1 MTKTVLSSGGLAT
14 GDRRPDGEHV
24 VLDETARRP
33 ADARLYRSVYASV
46 AALLVVGACFATFS
60 EGLFSSTVAYPLAAR
75 ILIAV
80 GAIFPLAFLMGIF
93 FPVGIKL
100 VSRANEEM
108 IPWVWGINGCLSVLG
123 IFGTRIAALFVGFG
137 PTLLVGLVLYLMV
150 AGCTLAF
157 AQSKLASQPAA

>member
-1 MTKTVLSSGGLAT
+1 M
-14 GDRRPDGEHV
+14 
-24 VLDETARRP
+24 
-33 ADARLYRSVYASV
+33 
-46 AALLVVGACFATFS
+46 
-60 EGLFSSTVAYPLAAR
+60 AYPLAAR

-137 PTLLVGLVLYLMV
+137 PTLLVGLALYLMV
-150 AGCTLAF
+150 AGSTLAF
-157 AQSKLASQPAA
+157 AQSKLASQGAA